1 MTARVI
7 VVLLLLA
14 PLLLGGCVGVKPWE
28 RDVLAQEEMAFDP
41 DPLEAA
47 RRNHIYYS
55 KEASLPGGS
64 AGGGG
69 CGCN

>member
-1 MTARVI
+1 MARTAI
-7 VVLLLLA
+7 VLGLGVLLVA
-14 PLLLGGCVGVKPWE
+14 GGCTTVKPWE
-28 RDVLAQEEMAFDP
+28 RDQLSRPEMAWDP

-47 RRNHIYYS
+47 QRSHVFHS
-55 KEASLPGGS
+55 KEASLPAGE

>member
-1 MTARVI
+1 VARVD
-7 VVLLLLA
+7 VVLLLA
-14 PLLLGGCVGVKPWE
+14 TLLLASGCATVKPWE
-28 RDVLAQEEMAFDP
+28 RDQLSRPEMAWDP

-47 RRNHIYYS
+47 HRSHVFHS
-55 KEASLPGGS
+55 KEASLPVAE